1 MTSPRPRRSFLAN
14 CSGLLLGSA
23 LGSFPN
29 IFVRNATAQTPG
41 GHPNPRIQQ
50 ARETALG
57 VLKPSARDLEYG
69 LKLHAESLVFDSYG
83 FAPRA
88 ALDGDAFKAAA
99 EAGTPDPE
107 LNDLREEMMMTR
119 WATDP
124 VERREFLEAMQ
135 AAGVTCIF
143 QNAGEEGSDPL
154 RLIKRL
160 ARFTY
165 ATDLAREDCPK
176 AIRPAEVRAA
186 KERGGHCLCFS
197 LNGVPLRQ
205 LWESTRDELRLI
217 RIFHQLGIRMMHLTY
232 NRRNPIGDGAGEP
245 GNGGLSDFGH
255 MVVREMN
262 HVGVIVDVAHSGWRT
277 SLEAA
282 KASSK
287 PMVASHSAFGGVYSH
302 FRGKPD
308 EVVRAICDTGGFLG
322 VCLISRFLG
331 GEGDIAAMLR
341 HLDYGIR
348 TFGDEHVAIGTD
360 VAYISRNEETERAKI
375 PKQSVARPALS
386 AGSTR
391 WEHLWPADSFVP
403 KPHAERS
410 LAWTNWPF
418 FTVGLVQQ
426 GHSDNTIRK
435 ILGENVLRVLAA
447 SSI

>member
-1 MTSPRPRRSFLAN
+1 
-14 CSGLLLGSA
+14 
-23 LGSFPN
+23 
-29 IFVRNATAQTPG
+29 
-41 GHPNPRIQQ
+41 
-50 ARETALG
+50 
-57 VLKPSARDLEYG
+57 
-69 LKLHAESLVFDSYG
+69 
-83 FAPRA
+83 
-88 ALDGDAFKAAA
+88 
-99 EAGTPDPE
+99 
-107 LNDLREEMMMTR
+107 
-119 WATDP
+119 
-124 VERREFLEAMQ
+124 
-135 AAGVTCIF
+135 
-143 QNAGEEGSDPL
+143 
-154 RLIKRL
+154 
-160 ARFTY
+160 
-165 ATDLAREDCPK
+165 
-176 AIRPAEVRAA
+176 
-186 KERGGHCLCFS
+186 
-197 LNGVPLRQ
+197 
-205 LWESTRDELRLI
+205 
-217 RIFHQLGIRMMHLTY
+217 
-232 NRRNPIGDGAGEP
+232 
-245 GNGGLSDFGH
+245 
-255 MVVREMN
+255 
-262 HVGVIVDVAHSGWRT
+262 
-277 SLEAA
+277 
-282 KASSK
+282 
-287 PMVASHSAFGGVYSH
+287 MVASHSAFGGVYSH

-410 LAWTNWPF
+410 LAWTNWPL